1 MFMHKKNLRSL
12 FKGALCFMS
21 AFVLLI
27 ASCFISVDA
36 MRVMANET
44 NDTTEEVYQ
53 NVAPEALA
61 HAEEVEWTDQTT
73 AFVKT
78 PEDFASA
85 YVNLNISRIKLLNDI
100 DITRV
105 QMHIP
110 YHQLNR
116 SVQIDGDNYKLT
128 TRAHGALNNQPVF
141 NLTALQTE
149 RATLHFKNIS
159 VWTRGGRYIDS
170 GAGGNPR
177 TAGWQVV
184 LDNVQFSG
192 HKRGGGNAQLEQ
204 ALRVASVP
212 SGHVFLR
219 NNVQMETDKE
229 NVIAG
234 QITVEQG
241 ASVHAHVSG
250 DASNWSFTHP
260 NKNIQTVD
268 NTVNIGEGA
277 SVELTGARGTN
288 RPAIHAHWRT
298 INVNKAASLH
308 VYRPGTAYAFTYT
321 DGMAEKAINVFDGAT
336 LVAESTG
343 NAGVAL
349 VTESLETRRYPLTS
363 NFYAAPGST
372 VKLNGK
378 SSNATSA
385 LVHLRNRNSSFT
397 LNRPAAYDIRN
408 NLNRRG
414 AKAVN
419 VGSAGRLMINES
431 DIAVWDASRR
441 PADLN
446 APADMSWYG
455 ATLVANGAGRAVD
468 GTTSSDNTT
477 SSLRDTWQTTNYARI
492 SSEVQAPPTL
502 NVKQSIVYQKNSK
515 VNEQRFLQ
523 DVVETPHTLT
533 KIESNFNNAVQLDTV
548 GAYIVRLQGEDASG
562 RKTDPVE
569 MTVLIKDEHTVIDAY
584 NDTMIRAQDFT
595 VNIHEVLSADY
606 VALAE
611 AQAWRISTGEP
622 MEVILYSGKPVTDGP
637 FTLAFIADKTMK
649 SVQTLVTNHEVPT
662 LRAAERVYY
671 TKDEDTSAES
681 FLQRAAAQ
689 LDGAGTITSD
699 FDTVV
704 DMTQVGAY
712 VVTIQGENPYGNKTN
727 SVKTIVFVFD
737 DNTTFVED
745 ADVMMY
751 AHDFTIDITQLPD
764 ADFSALAG
772 AKAWDLTTGEPT
784 EMRLLTEKP
793 TGYGRHRVAFLA
805 HERIKAVQATVK
817 TDTVPFLNAITRM
830 TYEVESEKTGAE
842 FLADAQATLNT
853 SGEITSDF
861 ESVVDMTQLGV
872 YVVTIEARDGAG
884 QASNV
889 VQTVVLVNDKFT
901 VIDETTNTMLAA
913 QNFGIRLSEM
923 PTEEAEFLALAKAAA
938 WNIVTGEPIP
948 VRVVTPL
955 PTTAGMHGVVIG
967 AGETMKLVIGAIVDD
982 VFPTVRAR
990 DGTLYEKGV
999 SKTEEDF
1006 LTDVGASLNKPG
1018 VIRTDFDTAV
1028 DLTQVGVYIVTLYG
1042 EDFLGGKGPEITV
1055 SVLVADENTAFDFE
1069 NDIMVYGHDF
1079 DVPLADVADADFLA
1093 LSEAKGWLIST
1104 GASIELTDET
1114 VRPTTAGTYRTR
1126 FNLLDTIYF
1135 SVRVH
1140 VIDETL
1146 TRDDTTGAETEGESD
1161 NLQMIEGARPNKR
1174 GIYTNGEA
1182 TWHIM
1187 SDDVL
1192 TRGLTQAS

>member
-1 MFMHKKNLRSL
+1 MFMYKKKLRKL
-12 FKGALCFMS
+12 FKGGLCFFS
-21 AFVLLI
+21 ASMLLLGN
-27 ASCFISVDA
+27 CLISVQASHVEASEVDNKVEQTTTA
-36 MRVMANET
+36 RAAQNSLVQPNEVSW
-44 NDTTEEVYQ
+44 TE
-53 NVAPEALA
+53 
-61 HAEEVEWTDQTT
+61 QTT
-73 AFVKT
+73 AYVTT

-85 YVNLNISRIKLLNDI
+85 YVNLGISRIKLLNDI
-100 DITRV
+100 DITKV

-110 YHQLNR
+110 YHRLNR
-116 SVQIDGDNYKLT
+116 SVQIDGDNYMLT
-128 TRAHGALNNQPVF
+128 TRAHGPMNNQAVF
-141 NLTALQTE
+141 NLTALSTKQ
-149 RATLHFKNIS
+149 ATLHMKNIE
-159 VWTRGGRYIDS
+159 VWTRGSTYVDS
-170 GAGGNPR
+170 GVGGNPR
-177 TAGWQVV
+177 TAGWQLI
-184 LDNVQFSG
+184 LDNARFSRHTAG
-192 HKRGGGNAQLEQ
+192 RGSAQGEQ
-204 ALRVASVP
+204 PLRVASLP
-212 SGHVFLR
+212 SGHVFFR
-219 NNVQMETDKE
+219 NHVMLETAKE

-234 QITVEQG
+234 QITVEQT

-260 NKNIQTVD
+260 NKNIHTVD

-277 SVELTGARGTN
+277 SVELNGARGVN
-288 RPAIHAHWRT
+288 LPAIQSHWRT
-298 INVNKAASLH
+298 INVHKAASLN
-308 VYRPGTAYAFTYT
+308 VNRLGNAYAFVYT
-321 DGMAEKAINVFDGAT
+321 DGMAQKAINVFEGAT
-336 LVAESTG
+336 FAATSTG
-343 NAGVAL
+343 NAGTAL
-349 VTESLETRRYPLTS
+349 ISEALETRRYPLTS
-363 NFYAAPGST
+363 NFYAAPGAH
-372 VKLNGK
+372 VKLSGK
-378 SSNATSA
+378 SNNVATP
-385 LVHLRNRNSSFT
+385 LVHLRNRQSSFE
-397 LNRPAAYDIRN
+397 LDRPATYDIRN

-414 AKAVN
+414 AKAVT
-419 VGSAGRLMINES
+419 VGATGRLTLNEAN
-431 DIAVWDASRR
+431 IAVWDASRR
-441 PADLN
+441 AADLDAPADL
-446 APADMSWYG
+446 SWHG
-455 ATLVANGAGRAVD
+455 VTLVANAAGKAVE
-468 GTTSSDNTT
+468 GSTA
-477 SSLRDTWQTTNYARI
+477 SLRDTWRTTNYARI

-502 NVKQSIVYQKNSK
+502 NVKQSVVYQKNRV
-515 VNEQRFLQ
+515 VNEERFLH
-523 DVVETPHTLT
+523 DAIDEPHTLT
-533 KIESNFNNAVQLDTV
+533 KIDTNFNDVVKFDTV
-548 GAYIVRLQGEDASG
+548 GVYIVRLQGEDAFG
-562 RKTDPVE
+562 NKTDPVE
-569 MTVLIKDEHTVIDAY
+569 MTVLIKDEHTLIDAY

-595 VNIHEVLSADY
+595 LNIHEVLSADY
-606 VALAE
+606 VALAG
-611 AQAWRISTGEP
+611 AKAWRISTGEP
-622 MEVILYSGKPVTDGP
+622 MDVILYSGKPVTDGP

-649 SVQTLVTNHEVPT
+649 SVQTFVTNHDVPT
-662 LRAAERVYY
+662 LNAAARVYY

-689 LDGAGTITSD
+689 LDGEGTITSD
-699 FDTVV
+699 FETVV

-712 VVTIQGENPYGNKTN
+712 VVTIQGENPHGNKTN

-737 DNTTFVED
+737 ENTTFVED

-764 ADFSALAG
+764 ADFAALAE

-793 TGYGRHRVAFLA
+793 TGFGTHRVAFLA
-805 HERIKAVQATVK
+805 HERIKAVQASVK
-817 TDTVPFLNAITRM
+817 TDTVPFLNATTRM

-842 FLADAQATLNT
+842 FLADVKATLNT
-853 SGEITSDF
+853 PGEITSNF
-861 ESVVDMTQLGV
+861 ESVVDLTQLGV
-872 YVVTIEARDGAG
+872 YVVTIEARDSAG
-884 QASNV
+884 QASNI

-990 DGTLYEKGV
+990 DGALYEKGV

-1146 TRDDTTGAETEGESD
+1146 TQGDGVNRPEKETDDE
-1161 NLQMIEGARPNKR
+1161 QMIERAVLSPR
-1174 GIYTNGEA
+1174 GVYTNGDA
-1182 TWHIM
+1182 TWSIM
-1187 SDDVL
+1187 SDSAM
-1192 TRGLTQAS
+1192 TRGLTKV